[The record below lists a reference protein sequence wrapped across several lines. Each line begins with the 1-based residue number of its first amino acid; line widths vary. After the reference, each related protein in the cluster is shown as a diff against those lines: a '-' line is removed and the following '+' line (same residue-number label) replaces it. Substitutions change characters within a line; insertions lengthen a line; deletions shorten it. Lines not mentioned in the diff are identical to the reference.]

1 MARRAQQTTRTGILA
16 IAQEAGVSPSTVSR
30 VINGTAGVT
39 DEKRKAVEAA
49 IAKYHYEPNRFARS
63 LVTHQSHI
71 IGILIDRSIRYAT
84 ANTLV
89 QLEEVASNAGYMSV
103 TLTIDK
109 PWKVSLQR
117 ALAQLRSL
125 SIDGLVVIAPRV
137 GLADALAA
145 SGVQWP
151 LVIINSLLLPYAHG
165 ISVVG
170 EQQLEASKHLT
181 EHLIAQGYTRIWH
194 MAGSADW
201 HDEQQRALGWKQA
214 LQEHNLERFGK
225 LIQCTWSAQSA
236 YQAIM
241 AEDFS
246 DGMPDAIFVASDH
259 MAYAAIAA
267 LRARGIRVPED
278 IAIAGYDDAEGS
290 IFLDPPLTT
299 IKQDLPAVAR
309 TAMYTL
315 LQKIEG
321 KPTDDV
327 VAMEAQLI
335 VRQSSIRAQQK
346 CPPRDSNPEPT
357 SSQAWWLQPNLFY
370 HPFF

>member
-1 MARRAQQTTRTGILA
+1 MARRAQHTTRTGILA

-71 IGILIDRSIRYAT
+71 IGVLIDRSIRYAT

-109 PWKVSLQR
+109 PWKASLQH

-201 HDEQQRALGWKQA
+201 HDEQQRALGWGQA

-225 LIQCTWSAQSA
+225 LIQCTWSSQSA

-246 DGMPDAIFVASDH
+246 EGMPDAIFVASDH
-259 MAYAAIAA
+259 MAYAVIAA

-309 TAMYTL
+309 TAMHTL

-327 VAMEAQLI
+327 VAMEAELI
-335 VRQSSIRAQQK
+335 VRQSSIKAR
-346 CPPRDSNPEPT
+346 
-357 SSQAWWLQPNLFY
+357 
-370 HPFF
+370 